1 MKVCRCVVSYTCM
14 FTRASWTWPRVV
26 SQAPGQSSAGQGYN
40 VCTFGSCFT
49 SCLWPTLPQ
58 VQDWLAALDLGL
70 RKDATPS
77 FPHSFPSKLPQSA
90 CPGERRPPRLSTC
103 SVLCSSS
110 WTMTDQHL
118 WIISIAGQNDMM
130 TARHRVTVGLSF
142 SETDTENHSFDK
154 TWGCEDFKLVN
165 PLLGLL
171 RPTFLFHSHICSDRI
186 HQVIPVVACV

>member
-58 VQDWLAALDLGL
+58 VQDWLAALDLGP

-77 FPHSFPSKLPQSA
+77 FSHSFPPKLPQSA
-90 CPGERRPPRLSTC
+90 CPGERRPPRFSTC
-103 SVLCSSS
+103 SDLCSSS
-110 WTMTDQHL
+110 WTMTDRHL
-118 WIISIAGQNDMM
+118 WIISIAGHYPIRTIWWPRDSWLQYRSLKQILK
-130 TARHRVTVGLSF
+130 TIHSTKHESLSF
-142 SETDTENHSFDK
+142 RDSGLRLQTCQPLAWTFASYISVSFPY
-154 TWGCEDFKLVN
+154 L
-165 PLLGLL
+165 
-171 RPTFLFHSHICSDRI
+171 
-186 HQVIPVVACV
+186 